1 MIEKSIIQVKNLSKR
16 YDDINQILEGID
28 LDIFESAFT
37 VIMGPSGAGKSTLL
51 QNISTMDQPTSGH
64 VIFEDQDLTKLSD
77 KSLSRFRRKEIGFIF
92 QSFNLIEH
100 LSVLENVCLPGF
112 LLKLKTKRQVIQ
124 RAKDLL
130 AGLGLETH
138 ANQAINHLSGGQKQR
153 VAIARSLINQ
163 PKILFADEPTGALD
177 STSGIEVLDNLTLN
191 NQSGQ
196 TIVMVT
202 HDLKAALRADRI
214 LFIKDGQIYGDRRFT
229 PYDASQL
236 KTRRAEVEAWLLEMG
251 W

>member
-1 MIEKSIIQVKNLSKR
+1 MSKSNIIKVQQLSKH
-16 YDDINQILEGID
+16 YGNHKILDNVNLE
-28 LDIFESAFT
+28 IFESDFT

-51 QNISTMDQPTSGH
+51 QNISTMDKPTSGK
-64 VIFEDQDLTKLSD
+64 VIFNQQDLTKLTD
-77 KSLSRFRRKEIGFIF
+77 KALSLFRKKDIGFIF

-100 LSVLENVCLPGF
+100 LSVLENVCLPGL
-112 LLKLKTKRQVIQ
+112 LLKAESKQQVIQ
-124 RAKDLL
+124 RAKQLL
-130 AGLGLETH
+130 TGLGLDGHMGQSIT
-138 ANQAINHLSGGQKQR
+138 HLSGGQKQR

-177 STSGIEVLDNLTLN
+177 STSGIEVLDSLKLN
-191 NQSGQ
+191 NQNGQ

-214 LFIKDGQIYGDRRFT
+214 LFIKDGTIFGDRNFT
-229 PYDASQL
+229 SYDASQIAA
-236 KTRRAEVEAWLLEMG
+236 RRTEIESWLQEMG

>member
-1 MIEKSIIQVKNLSKR
+1 MIEKSIIQVKKLSKR
-16 YDDINQILEGID
+16 YDDNNQILEGID
-28 LDIFESAFT
+28 LDIFEAAFT

-51 QNISTMDQPTSGH
+51 QNISTMDQPTSGQ
-64 VIFEDQDLTKLSD
+64 VIFEDQGLTKLSD

-112 LLKLKTKRQVIQ
+112 LLKLKTKKQVIQ

-130 AGLGLETH
+130 TGLGLGDQV
-138 ANQAINHLSGGQKQR
+138 NQAINHLSGGQKQR

-196 TIVMVT
+196 TIVMVNM
-202 HDLKAALRADRI
+202 I
-214 LFIKDGQIYGDRRFT
+214 
-229 PYDASQL
+229 
-236 KTRRAEVEAWLLEMG
+236 
-251 W
+251 

>member
-1 MIEKSIIQVKNLSKR
+1 MAKSSIIKVQQLSKQ
-16 YDDINQILEGID
+16 YDNHKILENVD
-28 LDIFESAFT
+28 LEIFESDFT

-51 QNISTMDQPTSGH
+51 QNISTMDKPTSGK
-64 VIFEDQDLTKLSD
+64 VIVNQQDLTQLTDTKLSQ
-77 KSLSRFRRKEIGFIF
+77 FRKKDIGFIF

-100 LSVLENVCLPGF
+100 LSVLENVCLPG
-112 LLKLKTKRQVIQ
+112 LLLQLESKQQVIQ
-124 RAKDLL
+124 RAKQLL
-130 AGLGLETH
+130 AGLGLNGYMDQT
-138 ANQAINHLSGGQKQR
+138 ITHLSGGQKQR

-177 STSGIEVLDNLTLN
+177 SAAGIEVLDSLTLN
-191 NQSGQ
+191 NQNGQ

-214 LFIKDGQIYGDRRFT
+214 LFIKDGKIFGDRNFP
-229 PYDASQL
+229 PYDASQI
-236 KTRRAEVEAWLLEMG
+236 KTRRTAIASWLQEMG